1 MEEYFT
7 ECEIN
12 RNLVHCNKKVK
23 GTREMIDLRSDTIT
37 KPTEEMRK
45 AAYEAQV
52 GDDVYGEDPT
62 VNLLEEKASEILGKE
77 SALFVTSGT
86 QGNQIAVL
94 THCRP
99 GNEILLEAESHIFYY
114 ESGAVAAL
122 AGVQT
127 RTIKGVNGVMS
138 PSHIEAAIRVED
150 QHFPETGLICIE
162 NTHNRAG
169 GAVIPS
175 SNMKEIYAMAQR
187 YSIPVHVDG
196 ARLFNA
202 AASAGCSIKEFTQHC
217 DTVQICLSKGL
228 GAPVGSIIAGPEEF
242 IKKARKWRKRL
253 GGGLR
258 QVGIIAAPALVALT
272 KMTERLAED
281 HENANFLAEILK
293 NHDGLEIVNSVDTNI
308 VVLNVSGLCM
318 NADEFVERLKAKGV
332 LAVTFGTTLVRLT
345 THYDVNRKD
354 MEKVGS
360 IIAEIVKGKRH

>member
-1 MEEYFT
+1 
-7 ECEIN
+7 
-12 RNLVHCNKKVK
+12 
-23 GTREMIDLRSDTIT
+23 MIDLRSDTIT
-37 KPTEEMRK
+37 RPTEEMRK
-45 AAYEAQV
+45 AAYEAEV

-62 VNLLEEKASEILGKE
+62 VNLLEVKAAEMLGKE
-77 SALFVTSGT
+77 AALFVTSGT

-127 RTIKGVNGVMS
+127 RTISGVNGVMS
-138 PSHIEAAIRVED
+138 PIHIEAAIRGED

-169 GAVIPS
+169 GAVVPS
-175 SNMKEIYAMAQR
+175 SNMKEIYEVAKR

-202 AASAGCSIKEFTQHC
+202 AASVGCSIQEFTKQC
-217 DTVQICLSKGL
+217 DTVQVCLSKGL

-272 KMTERLAED
+272 KMTQRLSED
-281 HENANFLAEILK
+281 HANAAFLAESLK
-293 NHDGLEIVNSVDTNI
+293 NIQGLKIVNSVDTNI
-308 VVLNVSGLCM
+308 VVLDVSGLNM
-318 NADEFVERLKAKGV
+318 NAHEFVELLKGKGV
-332 LAVTFGTTLVRLT
+332 MAVTFGQTLVRLT
-345 THYDVNRKD
+345 THYDVNRRD
-354 MEKVGS
+354 IEKAVGA
-360 IIAEIVKGKRH
+360 IGEIVEG